1 MKESVLLSLPPEQQ
15 NKAKKSRKRKR
26 KNAAATAADTDSQNT
41 SSGVFKVTEGGGV
54 KASTSD
60 IPVDKPA
67 NQSKEESTEPSKKK
81 RKRNKNK
88 KNKNVGESAPKVPK
102 TTSGKDSVNADIRMS
117 DDRLKAY
124 GLVPNQYKR
133 KVKKAKYM
141 KKWNI
146 QMVMWV

>member
-1 MKESVLLSLPPEQQ
+1 MKESALLSIPPELQ

-26 KNAAATAADTDSQNT
+26 KNAAAAADPDSQNT
-41 SSGVFKVTEGGGV
+41 SSGVFKVTEG

-60 IPVDKPA
+60 SPVDKPA
-67 NQSKEESTEPSKKK
+67 DQSNVEGTEPSKKK

-88 KNKNVGESAPKVPK
+88 KNKKGVGESASKAPK
-102 TTSGKDSVNADIRMS
+102 TASGKDSVNADIRMS

-124 GLVPNQYKR
+124 GLVPNQYKH

-141 KKWNI
+141 KK
-146 QMVMWV
+146 

>member
-26 KNAAATAADTDSQNT
+26 KNAAASAADTDSQNT

-54 KASTSD
+54 VKASTSD

-67 NQSKEESTEPSKKK
+67 NQSNEESTEPSKKK

-88 KNKNVGESAPKVPK
+88 KNKNVGESASKVPK

-141 KKWNI
+141 KK
-146 QMVMWV
+146 